1 MPNGLF
7 FLLKKFLQKENYK
20 LNFGELEFQ
29 LLSHPSFP
37 SLHSITGVF
46 DHFNIEN
53 VALVVPKNKET
64 IALLPTFFLSTVS
77 PGNEYVIVSK
87 KDNGINLFFEEG
99 GTKSLSIQEFLEVW
113 SGYVVSIEKST
124 EDNYTD
130 NSTPSLNRTIAQ
142 VVIGV
147 MLFGVFFMLK
157 PNWFQSV
164 HFTFSIIGLAISALI
179 IKHELGYA
187 SPVIDQLCDGKK
199 STSCDDVL
207 DSKGATIL
215 NLFKLSDLGIVYFLG
230 LVLTWIANLALGFE
244 TAVIEVLSV
253 IALPFTF
260 YSTYYQYAV
269 VKKWCPLCLAIVA
282 TLWFQGA
289 SLLLESSLFS
299 AIGFSISTI
308 AVLVTGLV
316 TSAAIWLLLRP
327 LLEAQKSLKELT
339 MTHYKFKR
347 NFELFQSALQK
358 EERLETAIHEING
371 HEIVLG
377 NKKANLDIVLVTN
390 PLCFYCKAAHADLE
404 TVLKNKAKDI
414 KLTIRF
420 NGGAEHKDSVVYKV
434 TSRLLELYHTESD
447 DSLQTALHEAFDDAV
462 DFDVW
467 LDKWGGVHSSIYDGI
482 LEMEDRWCQENA
494 VHFTPAVYING
505 YLFPKEYNRTDLT
518 FFIDDLS
525 EMIEKENRKQSLKT
539 NKPAAKY
546 ES

>member
-1 MPNGLF
+1 M
-7 FLLKKFLQKENYK
+7 
-20 LNFGELEFQ
+20 NFEELEFQ

-87 KDNGINLFFEEG
+87 KDNGITLFFEEG

-113 SGYVVSIEKST
+113 SGYVVSIEKSG
-124 EDNYTD
+124 EEVYSNK
-130 NSTPSLNRTIAQ
+130 NAQPLKRTIAQ
-142 VVIGV
+142 AVISFLLLGA
-147 MLFGVFFMLK
+147 FFMLG
-157 PNWFQSV
+157 PNWFQST
-164 HFTFSIIGLAISALI
+164 HFAFSIIGLAISALI

-199 STSCDDVL
+199 TTSCDDVL

-215 NLFKLSDLGIVYFLG
+215 NLFKLSDIGMVYFLG
-230 LVLTWIANLALGFE
+230 LALTWVANLALGFD

-260 YSTYYQYAV
+260 YSIYYQYVV
-269 VKKWCPLCLAIVA
+269 VKKWCPLCLAIVT
-282 TLWFQGA
+282 TLWFQSA
-289 SLLLESSLFS
+289 SLFLEGSLFS
-299 AIGFSISTI
+299 EVGFSISNI
-308 AVLVTGLV
+308 AILVAGFV
-316 TSAAIWLLLRP
+316 TSTAIWMLLRP

-358 EERLETAIHEING
+358 EARLETSIHEING

-377 NKKANLDIVLVTN
+377 NKKAILDVVLVTN
-390 PLCFYCKAAHADLE
+390 PLCFYCRAAHTDFE
-404 TVLKNKAKDI
+404 TVLKNKAEDI

-434 TSRLLELYHTESD
+434 TSRLLELYHTESEEK
-447 DSLQTALHEAFDDAV
+447 LATALHEAFEEDV
-462 DFDVW
+462 DFDAW

-494 VHFTPAVYING
+494 VHFTPSAFING
-505 YLFPKEYNRTDLT
+505 YLFPKEYDRADLT

-525 EMIEKENRKQSLKT
+525 EMIEKENRKQPLKI

>member
-1 MPNGLF
+1 M
-7 FLLKKFLQKENYK
+7 
-20 LNFGELEFQ
+20 NFEELEFQ

-37 SLHSITGVF
+37 SLHSITSVF
-46 DHFNIEN
+46 DHFNIDN

-64 IALLPTFFLSTVS
+64 IGLLPTFFLSTVS

-87 KDNGINLFFEEG
+87 KDNGISLFFEEG

-113 SGYVVSIEKST
+113 SGYVVSIEKAAEEGYS
-124 EDNYTD
+124 D
-130 NSTPSLNRTIAQ
+130 NSAQPLKRTLAQ
-142 VVIGV
+142 AVIVV
-147 MLFGVFFMLK
+147 LLLGVFFMLK
-157 PNWFQSV
+157 PNGFQSA
-164 HFTFSIIGLAISALI
+164 HFALSIIGLAISILI

-215 NLFKLSDLGIVYFLG
+215 NLFKLSDIAVVYFLG
-230 LVLTWIANLALGFE
+230 LALTWITNLAFGFD

-253 IALPFTF
+253 VALPFTF
-260 YSTYYQYAV
+260 YSIYYQYAV
-269 VKKWCPLCLAIVA
+269 VKKWCPLCLAIVT
-282 TLWFQGA
+282 TLWFQSA

-299 AIGFSISTI
+299 EVGFSISNI
-308 AVLVTGLV
+308 AILVASFV
-316 TSAAIWLLLRP
+316 TSAAIWMLLRP

-358 EERLETAIHEING
+358 ADRLQTSILEING

-377 NKKANLDIVLVTN
+377 NKKAKLEIVLVTN
-390 PLCFYCKAAHADLE
+390 PLCFYCRAAHADFE

-414 KLTIRF
+414 KLTLRF

-434 TSRLLELYHTESD
+434 TSRLLELYHTESED
-447 DSLQTALHEAFDDAV
+447 RLATAMHEAFDDDA
-462 DFDVW
+462 DFDAW
-467 LDKWGGVHSSIYDGI
+467 IDKWGGVHSSIYDGI

-494 VHFTPAVYING
+494 VHFTPSVFING
-505 YLFPKEYNRTDLT
+505 YLFPKEYDRTDLT

-525 EMIEKENRKQSLKT
+525 EMIEKENRKQPLKI